1 MKNPCYALLV
11 NYVNSYMYWEF
22 IQDDEEF
29 KEIVT
34 PLMGNS
40 DSDTWER
47 YYKSHYQ
54 NVFVVDADEV
64 IIFRNTLAECVEFA
78 LKSTKDQVLARYVD
92 AVASD
97 NQELQNM
104 SFNQFVHPYL
114 YELMEITKYEEFS
127 KPSLKSYI
135 DNNFR

>member
-92 AVASD
+92 AVESD
-97 NQELQNM
+97 NQELPNM
-104 SFNQFVHPYL
+104 SFNQLVYPYL